1 MFIFF
6 FLVIINDEEFYM
18 DFKFIINNFDI
29 LQYNTRIF
37 SCKEHSLIQY
47 ESKIFQE
54 HETVSVLAFC
64 Q

>member
-1 MFIFF
+1 
-6 FLVIINDEEFYM
+6 M
-18 DFKFIINNFDI
+18 DFKFVINNFEI
-29 LQYNTRIF
+29 LQEFGTSTIAETYITPESF
-37 SCKEHSLIQY
+37 LAEHSLIQY